1 MPPCF
6 TTAVRLRISVFALAT
21 ALTLVLI
28 LGGCKP
34 NMHPIPK
41 NADPRER
48 AALTALLP
56 FADGSV
62 LWNERGRVR
71 DIDLVGDS
79 IPSQQVKQIA
89 VFSDLEAIR
98 LVAPLKDEDLR
109 SWKASPAE
117 SLDVWWTPIGD
128 AVEHVSRIHTLKWLR
143 LSHTRITDKSLGYLS
158 HLKNLETLYMEGTWV
173 AMPQSRNFGNDGRNA
188 RFMSSFYC
196 GRRFWGHRWTKG
208 MIRGA
213 PSFPL
218 LPPSP

>member
-1 MPPCF
+1 
-6 TTAVRLRISVFALAT
+6 
-21 ALTLVLI
+21 
-28 LGGCKP
+28 
-34 NMHPIPK
+34 MHPIPK

-79 IPSQQVKQIA
+79 ITSQQVKQIA
-89 VFSDLEAIR
+89 VFSDLEAIQ

-109 SWKASPAE
+109 CLEELPRLK

-128 AVEHVSRIHTLKWLR
+128 AGVEHVSRIHTLKWLR

-158 HLKNLETLYMEGTWV
+158 HLKNLETLYMEGTSV
-173 AMPQSRNFGNDGRNA
+173 SDAAVQKFRQ
-188 RFMSSFYC
+188 
-196 GRRFWGHRWTKG
+196 RRPKCEVHK
-208 MIRGA
+208 
-213 PSFPL
+213 
-218 LPPSP
+218 